1 MKKII
6 AANWKNNGSKD
17 FVKDFFNYFLK
28 NIDCNNEI
36 VIFPPDLYINQVNE
50 YRDKENFNLGSQKL
64 NQRNDET
71 YTSGNNSEMFIDVG
85 CSYILVGHSEV
96 RIVAEEDVVNNL
108 FYTNNLQAIFCVGEN
123 EDEKNSGN
131 AQIKL
136 SNQLDLLCKKEMYP
150 NVKPKKAIIAYE
162 PVWAIGSGI
171 IPKSK
176 DLQKIVE
183 FIKTKF
189 IYKSPKVLYGGSV
202 NPENIKDLKKVSSID
217 GFLIGGASQNAKK
230 FIDIVKKTYN

>member
-1 MKKII
+1 
-6 AANWKNNGSKD
+6 
-17 FVKDFFNYFLK
+17 
-28 NIDCNNEI
+28 
-36 VIFPPDLYINQVNE
+36 
-50 YRDKENFNLGSQKL
+50 
-64 NQRNDET
+64 
-71 YTSGNNSEMFIDVG
+71 MFIDVG

-162 PVWAIGSGI
+162 PVWAIGTGN
-171 IPKSK
+171 IPKIDDISTHSLWGVK
-176 DLQKIVE
+176 YNTYQKLYNDKKNRPINN
-183 FIKTKF
+183 IQLLL
-189 IYKSPKVLYGGSV
+189 PKGYV
-202 NPENIKDLKKVSSID
+202 IID
-217 GFLIGGASQNAKK
+217 NCFVCICCS
-230 FIDIVKKTYN
+230 F